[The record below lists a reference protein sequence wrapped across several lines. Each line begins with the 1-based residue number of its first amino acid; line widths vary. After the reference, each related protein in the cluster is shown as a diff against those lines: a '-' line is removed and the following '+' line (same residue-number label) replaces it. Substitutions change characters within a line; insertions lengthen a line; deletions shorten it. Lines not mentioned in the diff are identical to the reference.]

1 MARVHPLD
9 LRIEIA
15 ELFDSDVFTRT
26 TPLDA
31 IVAQSRAASPQ
42 SARRAI
48 LALGFVKV
56 KSRARILQWIPAR
69 FEPPRKLPELSG
81 RHSALTHTIR
91 GLFASGELKGRCY
104 ATDIASLVEASEES
118 VGRVLKSLRFKV
130 VKRGYN
136 KHVGWESETW
146 RPPRNWPALFLRQ
159 RALRRGGLSANA
171 ILRLT
176 DAAAEGEAILSDAST
191 NLLIQGVPVDRS
203 GKMKAEIRSIIQQMF
218 AQDRQTIPA
227 TELATVLGMKTTSG
241 PDRLLAAVESLVSQ
255 TSAGQAAYNEAEEA
269 AYNEIAR
276 LNDPLMRECVKIMS
290 RRSARNDA
298 MGPAAYAIR
307 WVREN
312 HAVA

>member
-1 MARVHPLD
+1 MAKVHPLD

-15 ELFDSDVFTRT
+15 ELFDSGVLAGT
-26 TPLDA
+26 TPLDS
-31 IVAQSRAASPQ
+31 IVAQSRARSPQ

-159 RALRRGGLSANA
+159 RTLRRGGLSADA
-171 ILRLT
+171 VIRLT
-176 DAAAEGEAILSDAST
+176 DAAAEVEAILQDAST
-191 NLLIQGVPVDRS
+191 NLLIQGVPVDQR
-203 GKMKAEIRSIIQQMF
+203 GKMKAEIKGIIQQMF
-218 AQDRQTIPA
+218 SQGKQTIAPA
-227 TELATVLGMKTTSG
+227 DLATVLGMKTTSG
-241 PDRLLAAVESLVSQ
+241 PDKLLAEVGNLLVPDP
-255 TSAGQAAYNEAEEA
+255 AEQA

-276 LNDPLMRECVKIMS
+276 LDDDLMRECVKIMS
-290 RRSARNDA
+290 RR
-298 MGPAAYAIR
+298 
-307 WVREN
+307 
-312 HAVA
+312 